1 VEELTLAYIDE
12 FLTQAYGYVD
22 GVEYSDIVGSATG
35 QAFQPNRIGF
45 ETRII
50 FDDTSET
57 IPSQEDLDAI
67 LAVAFEP
74 PQVDMFISML
84 NNELNPTNPMSATT
98 SVVYTAVRPET
109 DDSQEGQRLGIVVMF
124 TGVCVLSIVL
134 GVYFTEKRR
143 ICHIQNK
150 KKTKH
155 PIVDEITVLLD
166 EISRGSSSRVSRSL
180 VGSPY
185 LEDDRLVEI
194 EFSGDAEAL
203 DPLFSEPYSLSW
215 LDSKSLSTAKSRRH
229 ATDQ

>member
-1 VEELTLAYIDE
+1 M
-12 FLTQAYGYVD
+12 
-22 GVEYSDIVGSATG
+22 GSATG